1 MKFLTKITIAALT
14 GAQAIMINPE
24 SITDEALL

>member
-1 MKFLTKITIAALT
+1 VIIISAKMKFLTKIAIAALT

-24 SITDEALL
+24 